1 MPPQFVAFRT
11 ATADDAP
18 AIVALLRDTCKTSSN
33 TIANDNYN
41 DRFDILTLGDTLV
54 GVLQS
59 RIEDDHLWLEKIAI
73 HPHHRQR
80 GHGSALMLL
89 ADQIARQRGL
99 PAIRILR
106 PDGDAVAAVFLDQ
119 LGYEPCGQG
128 ASGGQLMERRLAL
141 GATQPSIRSAHGW
154 TDVTRS
160 TARGF

>member
-18 AIVALLRDTCKTSSN
+18 AINALIRASCR
-33 TIANDNYN
+33 TIANDSQN

-59 RIEDDHLWLEKIAI
+59 RVEDDHLWLEKIAI
-73 HPHHRQR
+73 HPHHRHR
-80 GHGSALMLL
+80 GHGRALMLL
-89 ADQIARQRGL
+89 ADQIARQAGL

-119 LGYEPCGQG
+119 LGYEPRGQ
-128 ASGGQLMERRLAL
+128 SGSGWLMERRLAL
-141 GATQPSIRSAHGW
+141 SATQPSIRSAHGW
-154 TDVTRS
+154 TDDTRS
-160 TARGF
+160 TARGL

>member
-18 AIVALLRDTCKTSSN
+18 AIVALLRATCKTSSN
-33 TIANDNYN
+33 TIANDNHN

-119 LGYEPCGQG
+119 LGYEPCGRG
-128 ASGGQLMERRLAL
+128 ASGSQLMERRLAL